1 MEKPGVEGGRAEAV
15 RRPQEK
21 SERLRDCET
30 VSDASPSQPS
40 SRADT
45 NPNENENENALP
57 LLFIYSTVQ
66 YSTLTEPRALL
77 LTVLCE

>member
-57 LLFIYSTVQ
+57 LLFIIYSTVVN
-66 YSTLTEPRALL
+66 YTGPRALL